1 VTTPPPAPVPPPP
14 KLGEVICAAC
24 DRPLEM
30 GRVEASYLGQ
40 RFPVELPRC
49 PSCGFVYVSEELAL
63 GKMLKVEQA
72 LEDK

>member
-1 VTTPPPAPVPPPP
+1 VNALANKPASQDAGDLV
-14 KLGEVICAAC
+14 CAAC
-24 DRPLEM
+24 NLPLEM
-30 GRVEASYLGQ
+30 GRVEATYLGQ

-49 PSCGFVYVSEELAL
+49 PACGFVYVSEELAL